1 MKRDNCCER
10 RVRYREKPMWKNK
23 PKTGQE
29 EAMLYIGHGEYIACQ
44 SGDENH
50 TGTTHETKRNN
61 TMKIIASRLP
71 CNSSKSRKTRK
82 LAKHN
87 LAVAASEAPIL
98 QLMVRFAMD
107 RRQAEGKEVW
117 NKVISIGQKKG

>member
-1 MKRDNCCER
+1 MLKLSMTPVLYND
-10 RVRYREKPMWKNK
+10 RVQQVEGKPLLTSSMEWCFKDDK
-23 PKTGQE
+23 YP
-29 EAMLYIGHGEYIACQ
+29 Y
-44 SGDENH
+44 SDDENH

-71 CNSSKSRKTRK
+71 CNCSKSRKTRK

-98 QLMVRFAMD
+98 LP
-107 RRQAEGKEVW
+107 
-117 NKVISIGQKKG
+117 KKSHKNDSGLQIFELRATVDK